1 MDVELS
7 VLLNITLSLM
17 QTNHFTDVIT
27 ELKRVRDAYYDSIF
41 EDCDDK
47 IIQSL
52 QNQMDHLQSLANNGQ
67 EFIVNF

>member
-1 MDVELS
+1 
-7 VLLNITLSLM
+7 M
-17 QTNHFTDVIT
+17 QVGKVCLQRESIINNHFTDVIA

-47 IIQSL
+47 IISELKKQMNHL
-52 QNQMDHLQSLANNGQ
+52 QNLANNGQ

>member
-27 ELKRVRDAYYDSIF
+27 ELKRVRDVYYDSIF
-41 EDCDDK
+41 EDCDSETIVTLK
-47 IIQSL
+47 TK
-52 QNQMDHLQSLANNGQ
+52 MDYLQSLADNGQ